1 MKHARIAGTVTWVLG
16 IVSFVTFVLERLA
29 LQDIWHGEADVTAE
43 WSMVF
48 VSFPVILLFYVA
60 CFVTAILR
68 AKAAGP
74 GRTQV

>member
-1 MKHARIAGTVTWVLG
+1 MKHTKVAVAVTWVLG
-16 IVSFVTFVLERLA
+16 IVSFVMFVLERLA

-43 WSMVF
+43 WSIVLS
-48 VSFPVILLFYVA
+48 SFPVILLFYIA

-74 GRTQV
+74 GQTQA